1 MKKSLYLLILIA
13 STPLYGQLLE
23 IDYSSFAKKESLFKV
38 SLFKQLL
45 GGVNTLGHVEL
56 HSEVLK
62 IHFSNKK
69 GFISGLTLVGTS
81 SIFSG
86 NKDDKKNN
94 LSHLLNPLGGIN
106 GSLYFSL
113 PLQGKEKS
121 SLRINSQVG
130 TKWIQGTPLRGSENS
145 FLSPYGLLGFVY
157 QRLLFEDAIENQRID
172 FWTFPRLMASQINKE
187 DLTLFFNDKLE
198 SLSYGYGIETG
209 VELNRK
215 VRLVL
220 LLNQF
225 VNTLDPDTM
234 GRPVFRFSLGYRF

>member
-69 GFISGLTLVGTS
+69 GFNSGLSIVGTN

-106 GSLYFSL
+106 GSIYFSL
-113 PLQGKEKS
+113 PLQRKEKS
-121 SLRINSQVG
+121 SLRINSRMG

-145 FLSPYGLLGFVY
+145 FLSHFGLFGFVY
-157 QRLLFEDAIENQRID
+157 QRLLFEDALENQRID
-172 FWTFPRLMASQINKE
+172 FWAYPRLMASQINKD
-187 DLTLFFNDKLE
+187 DLTLFFNDELE
-198 SLSYGYGIETG
+198 PFSYGYGLETG
-209 VELNRK
+209 VEFNRK
-215 VRLVL
+215 VRLVF

-225 VNTLDPDTM
+225 VNTLEPDTM
-234 GRPVFRFSLGYRF
+234 GIPVLRFTLGYRF